1 MISST
6 GNLALNLSRNRARP
20 ADFLE
25 LAKPRVVLMILFATL
40 TGIFLGSGRVVNPA
54 LVLNTLLGTALAA
67 AGSLA
72 LNQYLERGVDSRM
85 ERTRRRPLP
94 QGRMSPRAALLFG
107 SGILIGGLVYLAA
120 TVNLLSALLT
130 TGTAAWYL
138 WVYTP
143 SKRKTSLCLLV
154 GAVCGATPPVIGWA
168 AARGEVVSLEA
179 WVLFGILF
187 LWQIPHTLAIGQL
200 YRDDYARAGIRILPA
215 VEPTG
220 DSTRRQVLVSSLAL
234 LAVGLLPFLMGM
246 AGRFYFLTAL
256 VLGTLLVSYGLR
268 MAIIDTRAA
277 ARHLLFATLAY
288 LPVLFLLMILDGP
301 RVAIW

>member
-6 GNLALNLSRNRARP
+6 GNLTLNLSRTRART

-25 LAKPRVVLMILFATL
+25 LAKPRVVLMILFATF
-40 TGIFLGSGRVVNPA
+40 TGILLGTGRMVNPL

-72 LNQYLERGVDSRM
+72 LNQYLERGVDARM

-94 QGRMSPRAALLFG
+94 QGRLSPFEALLFG
-107 SGILIGGLVYLAA
+107 SCILSGGLVYLAV
-120 TVNLLSALLT
+120 TVNLLSALVT

-138 WVYTP
+138 WAYTP

-220 DSTRRQVLVSSLAL
+220 DSTRRQVLVGSLAL

-256 VLGTLLVSYGLR
+256 GLGTLLVFYGIR
-268 MAIIDTRAA
+268 MAIIDTRAS

-301 RVAIW
+301 QVAIW

>member
-6 GNLALNLSRNRARP
+6 GNLTLNLSRNRART

-40 TGIFLGSGRVVNPA
+40 TGILLGTGRMVNPV

-72 LNQYLERGVDSRM
+72 LNQYLERGVDARM
-85 ERTRRRPLP
+85 ERTRHRPLP
-94 QGRMSPRAALLFG
+94 QGRLSPFEALLFG
-107 SGILIGGLVYLAA
+107 SGILSGGLVYLAV

-138 WVYTP
+138 WAYTP

-154 GAVCGATPPVIGWA
+154 GAICGATPPVIGWA

-256 VLGTLLVSYGLR
+256 GLGALLVSYGIR
-268 MAIIDTRAA
+268 MAIIDTRAS